1 MSVKKIIGRAPKG
14 LPFCEGVAV
23 GDTFYLSGSI
33 GFDHETGR
41 LVEGGIA
48 AETKKAMENL
58 HETLR
63 KAGMDFKDVVKVTV
77 FLKSMDDYQAFNEV
91 YASYFSEDPPAR
103 EATAVAGLAFDA
115 SIELS
120 FIAVKS

>member
-1 MSVKKIIGRAPKG
+1 M
-14 LPFCEGVAV
+14 
-23 GDTFYLSGSI
+23 
-33 GFDHETGR
+33 
-41 LVEGGIA
+41 VEGIV

-63 KAGMDFKDVVKVTV
+63 KGGMNFKDVVKVTV

-103 EATAVAGLAFDA
+103 EAASVAGLAFDA